1 MSKIFRH
8 SETEEI
14 EKFLIKSDLI
24 SPSLKNKIQEDLK
37 DKGNKYKNSSIW
49 LISRNEAITIDV
61 FNTKG
66 DILETD
72 TFYYK
77 DYNL

>member
-14 EKFLIKSDLI
+14 ENFLLNSNLI
-24 SPSLKNKIQEDLK
+24 SSSLKNKIQEDLK

-66 DILETD
+66 DILETN

-77 DYNL
+77 DYL

>member
-8 SETEEI
+8 SEIEEI
-14 EKFLIKSDLI
+14 ENFLLNSNLI
-24 SPSLKNKIQEDLK
+24 SSSLKNKIQEDLK

-66 DILETD
+66 DILETN

-77 DYNL
+77 DYL

>member
-14 EKFLIKSDLI
+14 ENFLLNSNLI
-24 SPSLKNKIQEDLK
+24 SSSLKNKIQEDLK
-37 DKGNKYKNSSIW
+37 DKGSKYKNSSIW

-66 DILETD
+66 DILETN

-77 DYNL
+77 DYL